1 MKLQTLST
9 TLGLI
14 ASGALVLSATSA
26 QAAKLSAADCVGAEY
41 NCTVTDPF
49 FSVAGSDGAGNAQL
63 TRKSFAGYQGIG
75 VAADGTTKIKDDP
88 SWGEID
94 YDETL
99 TVNFAEGKAVDYID
113 LGFLYK
119 KGNNHDKVNEIAE
132 VTAFDTLGKTYTGI
146 LSVINST
153 TAEWSLDG
161 LSRVVTTLS
170 NPVEPF
176 AGLFRIT
183 NPFGDLELD
192 GLSFTAVDSG
202 RDFSRQS
209 WDSDFVLGAVKTV
222 PEPGTLIGLLG
233 ISTLGMLNAR
243 RRQKSN

>member
-1 MKLQTLST
+1 MKLQTLSN

-14 ASGALVLSATSA
+14 ASSALVLSTTSA
-26 QAAKLSAADCVGAEY
+26 QAAKLSAADCVGSNY
-41 NCTVTDPF
+41 NCTITDPF

-63 TRKSFAGYQGIG
+63 TRKSFANYEGIG
-75 VAADGTTKIKDDP
+75 VATNGTTKIKDDP

-99 TVNFAEGKAVDYID
+99 TVNFAEEKAVDYID

-119 KGNNHDKVNEIAE
+119 KGNNSDKVNEIAE
-132 VTAFDTLGKTYTGI
+132 VTAFDTLGNTITGI
-146 LSVINST
+146 LSVISET
-153 TAEWSLDG
+153 TATWSLG
-161 LSRVVTTLS
+161 GTVTTLS

-183 NPFGDLELD
+183 NPFGDMELD

-209 WDSDFVLGAVKTV
+209 WDSDFVVGAVKTV
-222 PEPGTLIGLLG
+222 PEPGTLLGLLG
-233 ISTLGMLNAR
+233 ISTLGMLKAR
-243 RRQKSN
+243 RRQK